1 MTVPVCDPVLLEDE
15 VELVDGG
22 DEDDGVDGLEAVEPL
37 SPLRSLPAHVD
48 QIQAQPVELEGH
60 VHYAWERKRTYYKHW
75 VVSNFINVMYSYGRV
90 ALIGLISNNQ

>member
-48 QIQAQPVELEGH
+48 QIQAQTVNFERH
-60 VHYAWERKRTYYKHW
+60 VNDACIHTKQ
-75 VVSNFINVMYSYGRV
+75 N
-90 ALIGLISNNQ
+90 ISFSRLLTGTLT